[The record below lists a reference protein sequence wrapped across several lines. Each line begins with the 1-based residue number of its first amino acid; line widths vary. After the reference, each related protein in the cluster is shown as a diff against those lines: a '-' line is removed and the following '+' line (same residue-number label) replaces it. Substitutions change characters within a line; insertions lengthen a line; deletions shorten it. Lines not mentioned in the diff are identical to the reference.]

1 MATTDLLHK
10 NLTDPQLHEPKGL
23 STAEENTVY
32 VADGYGNG
40 TWKAIGFEEIDFVKG
55 PVTAPVTE
63 EMLEVHPIDYNLLTQ
78 PVDGTVQDSYSV
90 GSDEAFKICDKNVKE
105 VGVEV
110 TELRLE
116 LIKAFSNIEALQTVV
131 EELRA
136 ALLTSGII
144 IEG

>member
-10 NLTDPQLHEPKGL
+10 DLTDPQLHEPKGL
-23 STAEENTVY
+23 TTAEENTVY
-32 VADGYGNG
+32 VADGEGHG
-40 TWKAIGFEEIDFVKG
+40 TWKAIGFKEIDFVKG

-63 EMLEVHPIDYNLLTQ
+63 EMLEVNPVDYNLLTQ
-78 PVDGTVQDSYSV
+78 PVDGTVQDSYRV
-90 GSDEAFKICDKNVKE
+90 GSDEAFKQCDKNVKE

-116 LIKAFSNIEALQTVV
+116 LIKAFNNIKALQKVV

>member
-10 NLTDPQLHEPKGL
+10 NLTDPQLHEPKGI
-23 STAEENTVY
+23 SAAEENTVY
-32 VADGYGNG
+32 VADGEGHG
-40 TWKAIGFEEIDFVKG
+40 EWKAIGFEEIDFVKG

-90 GSDEAFKICDKNVKE
+90 GSDEAFQICDKNVKE

>member
-10 NLTDPQLHEPKGL
+10 NLTDPQLHEPKGI

-40 TWKAIGFEEIDFVKG
+40 VWKTIGFNEIDFAKG
-55 PVTAPVTE
+55 SVTAPVTE
-63 EMLEVHPIDYNLLTQ
+63 DMLEVNPVDYNSLTQ
-78 PVDGTVQDSYSV
+78 PVDGTVQDSYRV
-90 GSDEAFKICDKNVKE
+90 GADEAFKQCDKNVKE

-116 LIKAFSNIEALQTVV
+116 LIKAFNNIEALQEVV
-131 EELRA
+131 EELRT